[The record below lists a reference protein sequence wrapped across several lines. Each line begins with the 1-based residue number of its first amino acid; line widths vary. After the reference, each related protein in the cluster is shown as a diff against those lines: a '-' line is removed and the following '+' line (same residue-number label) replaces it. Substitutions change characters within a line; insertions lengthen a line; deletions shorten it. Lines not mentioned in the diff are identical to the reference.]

1 MFKIIKQRL
10 KKEKH
15 YINLSYSLKQAS
27 IEFRTI
33 IKELSNKELYI
44 AIKNKQVN
52 NKINNIDSLTP
63 LKVRPIYYKRYIN
76 RYIILIK
83 K

>member
-1 MFKIIKQRL
+1 M
-10 KKEKH
+10 
-15 YINLSYSLKQAS
+15 
-27 IEFRTI
+27 
-33 IKELSNKELYI
+33 SNKEPYI
-44 AIKNKQVN
+44 AIKDKQAD
-52 NKINNIDSLTP
+52 NKISNTDSFTP